1 MFLPSER
8 TPFGAMM
15 HRVFGEEA
23 QALPSTIDEY
33 AFTYWFIHQIVFC
46 SYFFR
51 FVERCFTD
59 EVFRRTIPQRLF
71 EKQMLILQNLNN
83 TDLGF
88 PFISLPDYFKKVLEI
103 DITGIPQTIEE

>member
-46 SYFFR
+46 
-51 FVERCFTD
+51 
-59 EVFRRTIPQRLF
+59 
-71 EKQMLILQNLNN
+71 
-83 TDLGF
+83 
-88 PFISLPDYFKKVLEI
+88 
-103 DITGIPQTIEE
+103 